1 MEPSG
6 IGKRI
11 RFYRL
16 QRGLTQMELADRV
29 GVSYQ
34 QIQKYENEK
43 SQVTLRRLV
52 VLAQAL
58 DTSLTAFLPGP
69 AAARLS
75 ERAERSAP
83 ARPRDER
90 TLLELYSRIKSPQL
104 KRTVLLLVRSIV
116 DQQGRE

>member
-1 MEPSG
+1 
-6 IGKRI
+6 
-11 RFYRL
+11 
-16 QRGLTQMELADRV
+16 MELADRV

-43 SQVTLRRLV
+43 SQVTLQRLV

-58 DTSLTAFLPGP
+58 DTPLTAIFPGH
-69 AAARLS
+69 AGARLS
-75 ERAERSAP
+75 ERAGRPVP

-90 TLLELYSRIKSPQL
+90 AFLELYSRIKSPQL

>member
-43 SQVTLRRLV
+43 SQVTLQRLV

-58 DTSLTAFLPGP
+58 DTPLTAIFPGP
-69 AAARLS
+69 AGSRVS
-75 ERAERSAP
+75 EKAGRARSASQ
-83 ARPRDER
+83 RDER
-90 TLLELYSRIKSPQL
+90 IFLDLYSRIKSPQL

>member
-1 MEPSG
+1 VEPSG

-16 QRGLTQMELADRV
+16 QCGLTQMELADRV

-58 DTSLTAFLPGP
+58 DTPLAAFLPRPTG
-69 AAARLS
+69 ALLS
-75 ERAERSAP
+75 ERTERAGP
-83 ARPRDER
+83 LRLRDQR
-90 TLLELYSRIKSPQL
+90 TLLDLYGRIKSPQL
-104 KRTVLLLVRSIV
+104 RRTVLLLVRSIV
-116 DQQGRE
+116 DQQGGE

>member
-1 MEPSG
+1 
-6 IGKRI
+6 
-11 RFYRL
+11 L

-43 SQVTLRRLV
+43 SQVTLQRLV

-58 DTSLTAFLPGP
+58 DTPLTAIFPGS
-69 AAARLS
+69 AGTRLS
-75 ERAERSAP
+75 EKTGRPAP
-83 ARPRDER
+83 GSSRDER

-104 KRTVLLLVRSIV
+104 KRTVLLLVRGIV

>member
-34 QIQKYENEK
+34 QVQKYENEK
-43 SQVTLRRLV
+43 SQITLRRLV
-52 VLAQAL
+52 VLAKAL
-58 DTSLTAFLPGP
+58 DTPLAAILPGP
-69 AAARLS
+69 TGSRLS
-75 ERAERSAP
+75 EKGGRHASARSREERALLDLY
-83 ARPRDER
+83 ARIE
-90 TLLELYSRIKSPQL
+90 SPQL
-104 KRTVLLLVRSIV
+104 KRTVLRLVRSIV
-116 DQQGRE
+116 AQQRGE

>member
-6 IGKRI
+6 IGKWI

-43 SQVTLRRLV
+43 SQITLQRLIL
-52 VLAQAL
+52 LAKTL
-58 DTSLTAFLPGP
+58 DTPLTAILPGLTGP
-69 AAARLS
+69 RLS
-75 ERAERSAP
+75 EKAGRQAP
-83 ARPRDER
+83 AHPRDER
-90 TLLELYSRIKSPQL
+90 TLLDKYSRIKSPQL
-104 KRTVLLLVRSIV
+104 KRMVLLLVRSIV

>member
-1 MEPSG
+1 VEPSG

-43 SQVTLRRLV
+43 SQITLRRLI
-52 VLAQAL
+52 VLAKAL
-58 DTSLTAFLPGP
+58 DTRLTAIFPGP
-69 AAARLS
+69 AKSRLS
-75 ERAERSAP
+75 EKVGWQEP

-90 TLLELYSRIKSPQL
+90 ALMELYSRIKSPEL

-116 DQQGRE
+116 EQQGGE